1 MTLRNVFV
9 WVGDAIGTA
18 CVFALLFGGLF
29 MGHGLGLNQ
38 PQQVE
43 MME

>member
-1 MTLRNVFV
+1 MTLRNVFE
-9 WVGDAIGTA
+9 WIGHAIGAA
-18 CVFALLFGGLF
+18 CVFGLLAAGLF
-29 MGHGLGLNQ
+29 MGHGLGFNQ